1 MPDPDMVR
9 QSISTPLPEMPRI
22 SMQETRDQVMPRR
35 KTPPAAP
42 PPLPDAPRTAVDP
55 TGTVEGAGAEI
66 APLPAAPPPPPPRP
80 APAPVRHYDPPPRR
94 PRRRRQST
102 GSAPRRRGGRKMV
115 IALVVV
121 LSVGAAAAAMGRG
134 GVTESRGVTGEPSRE
149 FRAPP
154 RKSRVAPAPKPRADS
169 ALAASVRDSVALLL
183 ASPPAVNE
191 SSPPVNESSTPSTE
205 VNVPGRRRRGD
216 ALDQQIRKMLPDG
229 PADTSRASRQP

>member
-1 MPDPDMVR
+1 
-9 QSISTPLPEMPRI
+9 
-22 SMQETRDQVMPRR
+22 
-35 KTPPAAP
+35 
-42 PPLPDAPRTAVDP
+42 
-55 TGTVEGAGAEI
+55 
-66 APLPAAPPPPPPRP
+66 
-80 APAPVRHYDPPPRR
+80 
-94 PRRRRQST
+94 
-102 GSAPRRRGGRKMV
+102 MV

-191 SSPPVNESSTPSTE
+191 SSTPSTE